1 MAYKKHILLG
11 KITKIH
17 GYEGAVIIR
26 LERNFSDNIPEMESV
41 FIETDGKPVPFF
53 IDYFEQPD
61 PLSLRLKFSDY
72 NSTGKVKEF
81 IGCNL
86 YFTKETISVF
96 SDENPLNLVEYKV
109 FSDKDISV
117 GTITEIIENPGQL
130 LLKIISGTGKNI
142 LLPLHE
148 DLIREIDSENK
159 IIRMIIPD
167 GISDIN

>member
-1 MAYKKHILLG
+1 
-11 KITKIH
+11 
-17 GYEGAVIIR
+17 
-26 LERNFSDNIPEMESV
+26 
-41 FIETDGKPVPFF
+41 
-53 IDYFEQPD
+53 
-61 PLSLRLKFSDY
+61 
-72 NSTGKVKEF
+72 VKEF